1 MEWHLEGNV
10 IVIDAFTVRD
20 SDAQRWADLM
30 AVRVE
35 IPEEIVVIPMDAT
48 LIEQVLINLMEKHIF
63 IPKCFFKTTSLNHR
77 FN

>member
-10 IVIDAFTVRD
+10 IVVDAFTVRD

-35 IPEEIVVIPMDAT
+35 IPAR
-48 LIEQVLINLMEKHIF
+48 K
-63 IPKCFFKTTSLNHR
+63 S
-77 FN
+77 